1 MPRLRLPQMWLTALT
16 LVPLPFLCEAVGIV
30 SAASAFPEHSRSRY
44 SFHMQTSLVAAD
56 LNEVVGRLKTWAR
69 DHNYAAGDSA
79 QYMMREVP
87 GGRELARVETHHYWH
102 AGSVFDR
109 WRMTSAGLRRR
120 APDFAIELVGN
131 ASGKQTACTINSQLG
146 EFVDSGSKSAGPIP
160 DNLQRALE
168 ATSPSEP

>member
-1 MPRLRLPQMWLTALT
+1 
-16 LVPLPFLCEAVGIV
+16 
-30 SAASAFPEHSRSRY
+30 
-44 SFHMQTSLVAAD
+44 MQTSLVAAD
-56 LNEVVGRLKTWAR
+56 LSEVVGRLKTWAR
-69 DHNYAAGDSA
+69 DHNYAAGDFA

-87 GGRELARVETHHYWH
+87 GGRELARVESHHYWH

-146 EFVDSGSKSAGPIP
+146 EFVDSGTKSAGPIP
-160 DNLQRALE
+160 DNLRRALE